1 MDLNWV
7 AMITSVMI
15 IGGVM
20 LMMMMTTTITMP
32 EIMMVTVFLVPL
44 LLLDIQIC
52 VSKFNLFACLITA
65 FPKKSIMELITNL
78 L

>member
-1 MDLNWV
+1 MVL
-7 AMITSVMI
+7 MMGLMMI

-20 LMMMMTTTITMP
+20 LNMMTTMALPEIMTVTMMMT
-32 EIMMVTVFLVPL
+32 VVVLVPGL
-44 LLLDIQIC
+44 NIQVC

-65 FPKKSIMELITNL
+65 FPKKGIMELIINL

>member
-1 MDLNWV
+1 MNLIWV

-20 LMMMMTTTITMP
+20 LMMMTTTMTEP
-32 EIMMVTVFLVPL
+32 EVMMVMMVLEPL
-44 LLLDIQIC
+44 LLLDIQVC
-52 VSKFNLFACLITA
+52 VLKFNLFACLITA
-65 FPKKSIMELITNL
+65 FPKKSIMHLIINL

>member
-20 LMMMMTTTITMP
+20 LMMMTTTITMP

-44 LLLDIQIC
+44 LLLYIQIC

-65 FPKKSIMELITNL
+65 FPKKSIMELIINL